1 MAKITPWT
9 KIKAEYLQGVTP
21 QELADKYKLTAKQVS
36 DKANKEK
43 WVKIKAEI
51 SEKVR
56 EITQERLTSLSNL
69 ALDTLES
76 LIKAD
81 ETENNVKVSA
91 CKSILDVSGLKTQKQ
106 EITGDIKTTTPV
118 INILPVKA
126 NDGC

>member
-1 MAKITPWT
+1 MAKNIPWN

-21 QELADKYKLTAKQVS
+21 KQLAEKYKLTAKQIS
-36 DKANKEK
+36 DKVNHEG
-43 WVKIKAEI
+43 WVKEKAEI

-91 CKSILDVSGLKTQKQ
+91 CKAILDVSGLKTQKVELSTNEQ
-106 EITGDIKTTTPV
+106 IQKGIDKL
-118 INILPVKA
+118 NKML
-126 NDGC
+126 